1 MTATV
6 SRVAMFLLLLVV
18 MAAPCVGAPNIKL
31 YMKDGSYQIVSSYEV
46 KGDRVRYYSVER
58 SEWEEVPLSLV
69 DFEAT
74 KKAQEEEKITD
85 KKELEEARQLEHQR
99 FERPVNS
106 GFKISPEAQL
116 PQSEGIYSYDGLRV
130 IRLLQSSADVVTD
143 KKRAALVMAM
153 PLPVFK
159 SRSLV
164 MLQGAKAAIRITN
177 PQPTFYVQ
185 ASDGLGAKLVLI
197 RLRPGKDARVV
208 EQVEAG
214 RMGIGKS
221 SESRS
226 AIPLQREQLSP
237 EVYKLKPEKVLDPG
251 EYAMAELVQ
260 NNQLNLEVWAF
271 GVDKPAQSKK
281 EN

>member
-1 MTATV
+1 MTLKV
-6 SRVAMFLLLLVV
+6 SRWAAVLLLLLV

-31 YMKDGSYQIVSSYEV
+31 YMKDGSYQLVSSYEV

-69 DFEAT
+69 DFVAT
-74 KKAQEEEKITD
+74 KRAQEEEKVTD
-85 KKELEEARQLEHQR
+85 KKELEDALKLEHQR
-99 FERPVNS
+99 FERPVSS
-106 GFKISPEAQL
+106 GFKISPGVQL
-116 PQSEGIYSYDGLRV
+116 PQSEGIYTYDGLRV

-143 KKRAALVMAM
+143 KKRAALVLAM

-164 MLQGAKAAIRITN
+164 VLHGEKAVIRLVN
-177 PQPTFYVQ
+177 PQPVFYVQ

-197 RLRPGKDARVV
+197 RLKSGKDARVV

-221 SESRS
+221 TESRS

-237 EVYKLKPEKVLDPG
+237 EVYKLKPERALDPG

-260 NNQLNLEVWAF
+260 NIQLNLEVWAF

-281 EN
+281 DN